1 MHDVSDEVR
10 RQTGQPGTRVARTPS
25 VHCTWKHAPQPPL
38 GNGCLVLA
46 TALVMLLMP
55 HTCQKGYCAGGGNLH
70 SIHIKSFHVLRMLV
84 MTALLRDS

>member
-1 MHDVSDEVR
+1 MTCASDEWC
-10 RQTGQPGTRVARTPS
+10 RQAGTRVARTPL

-38 GNGCLVLA
+38 GDGCWVLA

-70 SIHIKSFHVLRMLV
+70 SIHIRKSFISFSRW
-84 MTALLRDS
+84 S